1 MSNENKPLGVHQLHH
16 ARFIMGRLDS
26 AHLYDFALLL
36 HELCAGP
43 GFDGS
48 DFKDASSQLV
58 EIVYQLAGERRDE
71 LSHDNLTEL
80 ARANENDQ

>member
-1 MSNENKPLGVHQLHH
+1 MPIKNKPLGVHQLHH
-16 ARFIMGRLDS
+16 ARFVMGRLDS

-58 EIVYQLAGERRDE
+58 EIVYELAGERRE
-71 LSHDNLTEL
+71 TME
-80 ARANENDQ
+80 AQNDQ